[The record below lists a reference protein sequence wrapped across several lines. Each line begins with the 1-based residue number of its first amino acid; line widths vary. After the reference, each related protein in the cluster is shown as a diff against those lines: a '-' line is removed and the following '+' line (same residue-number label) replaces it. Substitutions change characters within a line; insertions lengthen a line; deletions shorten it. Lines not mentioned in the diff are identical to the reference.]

1 MYNRLIKLSADVL
14 ICSYSALTCIQDQLL
29 ILAIKVYNR
38 WWRRFNGVQLDYELL
53 DDVNLKILD
62 KLGEDSSTPFVEIAK
77 QIGVSDATVHIRVR
91 RMVDAGI
98 INKFTLSVDNDR
110 LGYDHLAFMGINTDP
125 GSVESVIADLCFVD
139 EVLEVHEMHGT
150 FDLILKIR
158 AKNLEQMRDI
168 VENKIRTLP
177 HILETELMP
186 VLKSRKEEQ
195 IVSLKKDIATKAESA
210 ERAALR

>member
-1 MYNRLIKLSADVL
+1 MVNFYYL
-14 ICSYSALTCIQDQLL
+14 Q
-29 ILAIKVYNR
+29 
-38 WWRRFNGVQLDYELL
+38 FDYEIL
-53 DDVNLKILD
+53 DDINLKILD

-77 QIGVSDATVHIRVR
+77 QIGVSDATIHMRVR

-125 GSVESVIADLCFVD
+125 GSVESVIIDLSLVD

-150 FDLILKIR
+150 FDLMLKIR

-195 IVSLKKDIATKAESA
+195 IVSLKRDIATKTESA